1 MTGES
6 RSAVCERARVWASLL
21 PDGELSHF
29 ERRLLDAHCIRC
41 NDCRRLRDDIGSV
54 TAIVRATPPDEMSR
68 PVRVSSQRLRLWRP
82 AAGVLVSGGV
92 ATLAFV
98 LAVWIGP
105 QARTGHT
112 TTQFVS
118 GPTIVIT
125 PGRTTAENQAIWTF
139 KRQRGA
145 PQGDSATR
153 HPGPV
158 LT

>member
-21 PDGELSHF
+21 PDGELSLF

-41 NDCRRLRDDIGSV
+41 SECRQLRDDIGSV
-54 TAIVRATPPDEMSR
+54 TTIVRNTPLDEMAR
-68 PVRVSSQRLRLWRP
+68 LVRVPSQRLRSWRP
-82 AAGVLVSGGV
+82 AAGVLASGGV
-92 ATLAFV
+92 AALALA

-105 QARTGHT
+105 QAHTGHI
-112 TTQFVS
+112 TTQISS
-118 GPTIVIT
+118 GPTIILAPERSTV
-125 PGRTTAENQAIWTF
+125 ENQAIWTF

-145 PQGDSATR
+145 AHDAGTTHRTGA
-153 HPGPV
+153 V